1 MNSSDTTTGVASV
14 PARAR
19 ASAEYDAQ
27 AFQEA
32 VLSGLSQPQKTL
44 PCQYFYDARGSEL
57 FEQITALDEYYPTR
71 TEAAILAAH
80 AGEMAAGVE
89 PGAWMIEFGSGSST
103 KTQVLLDAMPQLGGY
118 LAIDVSWSAL
128 EAARARLRAAY
139 PNLAIEILEADFTQP
154 VTLDPHMTRRPALG
168 FFPGSTIGNFE
179 PVAASQLL
187 AHFRRTLGAGA
198 RLIAGVDLRKPPA
211 VLLPAYNDALGV
223 TAAFNLNL
231 LTRINR
237 ELSADIEVGSFRHEA
252 VWNERLSRIEMHLV
266 SLREQSATI
275 SGRSFAFRAGES
287 IHTENSHKYAPE
299 AFADLARKAGWTL
312 AHVWRDKAGLFSVQ
326 DLRNSDGNPSASG

>member
-1 MNSSDTTTGVASV
+1 MSAPV
-14 PARAR
+14 RAR
-19 ASAEYDAQ
+19 SSSEDETQ
-27 AFQEA
+27 VFQQA

-57 FEQITALDEYYPTR
+57 FEQITELDEYYPTR
-71 TEAAILAAH
+71 TEAKILKAH
-80 AGEMAAGVE
+80 ASEIAVGVE
-89 PGAWMIEFGSGSST
+89 PGSWMIEFGSGSST

-128 EAARARLRAAY
+128 EAARARLRAVY
-139 PNLAIEILEADFTQP
+139 PKLAIEILESDFTQP
-154 VTLDPHMTRRPALG
+154 VTLDPHMTGQSALG

-179 PVAASQLL
+179 PAAASQLL
-187 AHFRRTLGAGA
+187 GHFRRTLGSDA
-198 RLIAGVDLRKPPA
+198 RLIVGVDLKKPA
-211 VLLPAYNDALGV
+211 SILLPTYNDARGV

-237 ELSADIEVGSFRHEA
+237 ELSADIEVDAFRHTA

-266 SLREQSATI
+266 SMRDQSVTI
-275 SGRSFAFRAGES
+275 ARRAFAFRAGES

-299 AFADLARKAGWTL
+299 AFAALAQRAGWTL
-312 AHVWRDKAGLFSVQ
+312 AHVWRDRAGLFSVQ
-326 DLRNSDGNPSASG
+326 DLRSQN